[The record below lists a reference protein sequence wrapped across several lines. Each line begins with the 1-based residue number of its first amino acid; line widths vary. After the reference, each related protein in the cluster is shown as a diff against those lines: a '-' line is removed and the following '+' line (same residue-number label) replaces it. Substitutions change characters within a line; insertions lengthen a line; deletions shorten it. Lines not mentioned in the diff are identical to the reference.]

1 MRDAWGNRPGWRV
14 HHAGGGIPLSC
25 RSLRWGCRM
34 FGKSDEVWWSLPKS
48 DEAWWN
54 IVEHGPW
61 SIVRV
66 LVEAKTMEMWI
77 LMALHRKS
85 LARLGFHQSPKMSIF
100 PFFLLNKLFRGD
112 PRLQCVVSQLS
123 SDQNPGW
130 LVIAGNTKLYIYI
143 YIFIWDFIVVRM
155 INPSWET
162 PSTINQPVLSHQP
175 VKKHWRF
182 GFPSRSHCRISQH
195 PGILR
200 VRQHRRPVGDGGP
213 AGSSAGIPTVWTH
226 PCCMMLSI
234 FDIIWWLLYTF
245 IVDDIVIIVD
255 PDIATL
261 EGLGRIELGLL
272 EGKQRA
278 KPRKRRNTS
287 SMSLVFPRGMD
298 HGPHPGKASNHGHLD
313 IRSPT
318 YSNLVLSAI
327 QGRWMVDS
335 WLDLTSGH
343 KRTNQHPDEWLRQP
357 LRCKLGQGG
366 SMLWWNHQLL
376 YFWSRKFE
384 IPSGSEWRPNV
395 VFSPQLRAKPFV
407 LSIPWR
413 KPC

>member
-1 MRDAWGNRPGWRV
+1 
-14 HHAGGGIPLSC
+14 
-25 RSLRWGCRM
+25 
-34 FGKSDEVWWSLPKS
+34 
-48 DEAWWN
+48 
-54 IVEHGPW
+54 
-61 SIVRV
+61 
-66 LVEAKTMEMWI
+66 
-77 LMALHRKS
+77 
-85 LARLGFHQSPKMSIF
+85 
-100 PFFLLNKLFRGD
+100 
-112 PRLQCVVSQLS
+112 
-123 SDQNPGW
+123 
-130 LVIAGNTKLYIYI
+130 
-143 YIFIWDFIVVRM
+143 M